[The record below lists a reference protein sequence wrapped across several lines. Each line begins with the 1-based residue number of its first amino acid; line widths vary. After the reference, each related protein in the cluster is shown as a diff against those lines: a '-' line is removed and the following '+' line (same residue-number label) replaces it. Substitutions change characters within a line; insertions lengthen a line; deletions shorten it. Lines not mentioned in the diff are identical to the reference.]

1 MLLTTTKTKQY
12 DLIEDDVDV
21 DKLNKQTDKRHD
33 FNHNKCH
40 ACVQNDIPPYIYK
53 CNATRKKNI
62 QNNTTQQTN
71 HAAGGV
77 VAQNNQVG
85 HAPPQFDSSE
95 RGYAPGNENKKKTQ
109 KREVKAKQAHRQ
121 RATKTKNL

>member
-1 MLLTTTKTKQY
+1 MHVFRT
-12 DLIEDDVDV
+12 IFP
-21 DKLNKQTDKRHD
+21 H
-33 FNHNKCH
+33 
-40 ACVQNDIPPYIYK
+40 IYK

-71 HAAGGV
+71 KAAGGV

-95 RGYAPGNENKKKTQ
+95 RGYAPGNENKKTQ
-109 KREVKAKQAHRQ
+109 KREVKTKQAHRQ